1 MFFKNIIV
9 QLTLLSIKPSANQMT
24 TKQTHNSLA
33 PVYVTYSISTSTQKH
48 IYGAAAYC
56 LNVLKMTALLLG
68 VERLLVEQPEE
79 RHVQRGVMSDFTAE
93 HHTLSH
99 CHLHPDGAQLHLHG
113 LWNMN
118 IIHSSAA
125 MSETLNTVTMWKTN
139 ELLNYS
145 KIQNCPFVILT
156 RKRENVSNI
165 KFIL

>member
-1 MFFKNIIV
+1 
-9 QLTLLSIKPSANQMT
+9 
-24 TKQTHNSLA
+24 
-33 PVYVTYSISTSTQKH
+33 
-48 IYGAAAYC
+48 
-56 LNVLKMTALLLG
+56 
-68 VERLLVEQPEE
+68 
-79 RHVQRGVMSDFTAE
+79 MSDFTAE

-145 KIQNCPFVILT
+145 KIQNCPLSFDGE
-156 RKRENVSNI
+156 KGKCSNI